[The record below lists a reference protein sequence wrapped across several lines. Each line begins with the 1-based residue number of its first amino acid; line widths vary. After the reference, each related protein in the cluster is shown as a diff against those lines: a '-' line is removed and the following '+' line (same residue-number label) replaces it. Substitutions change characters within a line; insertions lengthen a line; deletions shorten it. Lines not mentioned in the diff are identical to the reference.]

1 MYNVYNIFINVN
13 LAQWYS
19 VFELVDVIAGATV
32 VTFVQK
38 KDGIN
43 Y

>member
-19 VFELVDVIAGATV
+19 VFEIVDVIADAIV
-32 VTFVQK
+32 VTHVQK
-38 KDGIN
+38 EDGTN

>member
-1 MYNVYNIFINVN
+1 MYNIFINVN

-19 VFELVDVIAGATV
+19 VFEIVDVIAGAKV

-38 KDGIN
+38 EDVIN